1 MELLSTQL
9 GTLIRRFS
17 RVLNDG
23 TPDQES
29 VEALIISAERVH
41 RLIAILVDVIPE
53 MERNLELIE
62 FVISSLGSIA
72 VVLGNDGCYNAF
84 SAPRFI
90 SGERGR
96 PRVVISQDMIEY
108 FIFNK
113 FSVHQTAQLLQTS
126 ISTVRH
132 RMRQFGISV
141 RSTYSV
147 IDDTQLDILVTRLQH
162 TYPNCGY
169 RLMRGHLAPWG
180 IEYRRE
186 TRIRDSLR
194 RVDPLGIMNR
204 WIQGIQRRTYSV
216 PGPNFLWH
224 IDGNHKLIR
233 YICYC
238 NVH

>member
-53 MERNLELIE
+53 MERNLIE

-72 VVLGNDGCYNAF
+72 VVLCNDGCYNAF

-113 FSVHQTAQLLQTS
+113 EQLLQTS
-126 ISTVRH
+126 ISTVRR
-132 RMRQFGISV
+132 RMREFGISV

-169 RLMRGHLAPWG
+169 RLMRGHLAAMG
-180 IEYRRE
+180 HRIQE
-186 TRIRDSLR
+186 TRNILQ
-194 RVDPLGIMNR
+194 LFK
-204 WIQGIQRRTYSV
+204 Q
-216 PGPNFLWH
+216 
-224 IDGNHKLIR
+224 
-233 YICYC
+233 
-238 NVH
+238 